1 MKVNCMKKIL
11 VMLAAAAVLAGCGGK
26 KSEGDNASIPVEDMQ
41 WKKTDPY
48 EMDFRP
54 FKMISKDWMALAVG
68 SGDRMNSMTV
78 SWGILGELWSRPV
91 FTVFVRSSRYTKKLM
106 DENKYFTVSAFP
118 QTAKNRESLVHIG
131 GHSKKDDPDKTANA
145 GLEVEYSELGNPLF
159 RQSDLAF
166 ECRILYREELKEELL
181 PPEIRKIYAEGDP
194 AMHTMYIGEIVNVYV
209 KEQEQ

>member
-1 MKVNCMKKIL
+1 MTYDPKK
-11 VMLAAAAVLAGCGGK
+11 VLAIAEAEVGYLEK
-26 KSEGDNASIPVEDMQ
+26 KSNADL
-41 WKKTDPY
+41 D
-48 EMDFRP
+48 
-54 FKMISKDWMALAVG
+54 
-68 SGDRMNSMTV
+68 
-78 SWGILGELWSRPV
+78 
-91 FTVFVRSSRYTKKLM
+91 
-106 DENKYFTVSAFP
+106 
-118 QTAKNRESLVHIG
+118 
-131 GHSKKDDPDKTANA
+131 DKTANA